1 MMISEMKGVS
11 GETERGTSGGTMR
24 KLRSVSPDRIETD
37 PDGRMGRHGLGV

>member
-1 MMISEMKGVS
+1 MIVSEGKGVS

-37 PDGRMGRHGLGV
+37 PDGRMGRNGLGV